1 MTAVFLAHP
10 PDSPEAERL
19 YDDDVAGDGFVM
31 NGTRLWAW
39 RPEVS
44 AAFTRLRSD
53 LMSATNL
60 SQRELGVL
68 VCATAS
74 ALGDSYCALA
84 WGRNLTGWAGE
95 AVATAA
101 VSGGT
106 AEEMT
111 AREAALAGWARKV
124 VGDPN
129 ATSATDVDELRAA
142 GLSDQEIFDATA
154 FVSFRLA
161 FSTVNDALGI
171 NPDWQLVETA
181 APGLVDAIT
190 FGRSVAPKPD
200 GEAGA

>member
-1 MTAVFLAHP
+1 MSGVFLAHP
-10 PDSPEAERL
+10 PDSPETQRL
-19 YDDDVAGDGFVM
+19 YDDDAASEGFVM

-39 RPEVS
+39 RPAVS

-53 LMSATNL
+53 LMAATNL

-84 WGRNLTGWAGE
+84 WGKNLTGWAGE

-101 VSGGT
+101 VSGST

-111 AREAALAGWARKV
+111 AREAALAGWPRAV

-129 ATSATDVDELRAA
+129 ATSAADVEALRAA
-142 GLSDQEIFDATA
+142 GLSDQDIFDATA

-171 NPDWQLVETA
+171 NPDWQLADA
-181 APGLVDAIT
+181 ATPGLVDAIT

-200 GEAGA
+200 GRPTA